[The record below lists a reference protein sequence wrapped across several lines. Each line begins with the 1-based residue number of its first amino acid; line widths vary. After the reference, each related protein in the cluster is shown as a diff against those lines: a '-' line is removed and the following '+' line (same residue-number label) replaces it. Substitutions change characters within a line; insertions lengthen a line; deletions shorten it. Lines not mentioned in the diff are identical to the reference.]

1 MDNTKTTITETQ
13 IPGVYI
19 IESPTFE
26 DERGFF
32 RETFRLPELEARLGF
47 NFNLAQ
53 DNHSRTSK
61 GYLRGIH
68 CAPWNKLVY
77 CIRGEVQDVIVDLRE
92 GSSTFGKHLSINM
105 GEKNR
110 VRVFVPAGCGHG
122 FLALSEETDFHYLT
136 DQLWEPEKEV
146 GIIWNDPDLNI
157 SWQINNPKVSVKDQE
172 NKFLKETRFNR

>member
-1 MDNTKTTITETQ
+1 MADNKTTITETE
-13 IPGVYI
+13 IPGVFI
-19 IESPTFE
+19 IDSPTFE

-32 RETFRLPELEARLGF
+32 RETFRLPELEERLGF
-47 NFNLAQ
+47 KFNLAQ

-77 CIRGEVQDVIVDLRE
+77 CIRGEVQDIVVDLRKN
-92 GSSTFGKHLSINM
+92 SLTFGKHISINM

-122 FLALSEETDFHYLT
+122 FLTLSEETDFHYLT
-136 DQLWEPEKEV
+136 DQLWEPGKEI
-146 GIIWNDPDLNI
+146 GILWSDPDLNI
-157 SWQINNPKVSVKDQE
+157 SWQIRSPKLSQQDQK
-172 NKFLKETRFNR
+172 NKHLKKTQLD